1 MQLSRFGT
9 LRVTRQ
15 CKLQFQ
21 NPDRQTYD
29 GAPSEDSGRKGSNMQ
44 QLEQLTELGETE
56 QKHVDKVVEV
66 LSTLGNHGENVAEIA
81 HDARNMVTALDLYCD
96 LLQEPGVLAPPFVH
110 YSGELRL
117 VAAASRR
124 LVEKLVSANPDDSAA
139 SSEAGEITVNPDL
152 WPASAKKTTPRQ
164 WKNIPAEPI
173 RNLAEELFANRS
185 LLSALAGPTIALT
198 VDAQGGAV
206 AVRMT
211 SEDLTRILVNLVKNS
226 AEAMSAVGRIHISLW
241 ESRGEENTPWVTLNV
256 EDNGPGLNDKIVG
269 KLFAPGNSCSSGHD
283 VFASAGWP
291 SPHRGLGLS
300 ITRSIVETAGGAIHA
315 ANRDPVGA
323 CFQIELPLQVS

>member
-1 MQLSRFGT
+1 M
-9 LRVTRQ
+9 
-15 CKLQFQ
+15 
-21 NPDRQTYD
+21 P
-29 GAPSEDSGRKGSNMQ
+29 
-44 QLEQLTELGETE
+44 QLEHLAELGETE

-96 LLQEPGVLAPPFVH
+96 LLQEPGVLAAPFAH
-110 YSGELRL
+110 DSGELRL

-124 LVEKLVSANPDDSAA
+124 LVEKLVSVNPEDTPANT
-139 SSEAGEITVNPDL
+139 EAGEITVNPDL
-152 WPASAKKTTPRQ
+152 WPVSTKKTKWQQ
-164 WKNIPAEPI
+164 WKNIPPEPI
-173 RNLAEELFANRS
+173 RNLAEELLANRS

-241 ESRGEENTPWVTLNV
+241 ESRGEEDTPWVTLNV
-256 EDNGPGLNDKIVG
+256 EDNGPGLNDKIVER
-269 KLFAPGNSCSSGHD
+269 LFEPGNSSSNHD
-283 VFASAGWP
+283 VFASGGWP
-291 SPHRGLGLS
+291 LPHRGLGLS
-300 ITRSIVETAGGAIHA
+300 ITRSIVEAAGGTIHA

-323 CFQIELPLQVS
+323 CFQIELPLQMS